1 MIARL
6 EGSLLERT
14 PTRVVLDV
22 GGVGYEVF
30 VPLSTYAVLPD
41 EGKTVALRIHTH
53 AREGALQLY
62 GFASAAEQAAFQLLL
77 RASRVGPKLAQA
89 VLSGITPGDLLAAI
103 RERDGGR
110 LRAAPGVG
118 PKLAERIVVELRDRA
133 EELAAALAGGPT
145 PERPEAAAREALSAL
160 QNLGYGRAEAE
171 RVLTEVQQELGADAG
186 VEAFVRGALRRLAR

>member
-6 EGSLLERT
+6 EGCLIERT
-14 PTRVVLDV
+14 PTRVVIDV
-22 GGVGYEVF
+22 RGVGYEVF

-41 EGKTVALRIHTH
+41 EGKAVALRVHTH
-53 AREGALQLY
+53 ARDGALSLY

-89 VLSGITPGDLLAAI
+89 VLSGITPADLLCAI
-103 RERDGGR
+103 RDRDGAR

-133 EELAAALAGGPT
+133 EELAAALAGAPLS
-145 PERPEAAAREALSAL
+145 ERPEAALHEALSAL

-171 RVLTEVQQELGADAG
+171 RVLAEVQAEIGADAG
-186 VEAFVRGALRRLAR
+186 VEPLVRGALRRLAR